1 MEFSIFRKNIL
12 YVQLPRV
19 TNKLIFSFI
28 DYIDTSFVMFFF
40 CCWSRLEFL
49 GFFKFKRIE
58 SRPYL
63 VSFHNR
69 DNRIF
74 IAGARRAMYVDEC
87 VFVVVFFLLSSHDIC
102 RPRDVETVVFC
113 LDVEFIE

>member
-1 MEFSIFRKNIL
+1 MEFSIFGKNIL

-28 DYIDTSFVMFFF
+28 DYIDTSFVMLFF

-58 SRPYL
+58 SRPFL

-87 VFVVVFFLLSSHDIC
+87 VFVVLIFYCGLMIS
-102 RPRDVETVVFC
+102 VVLVMSKLFC
-113 LDVEFIE
+113 FV